1 MPLKLLQRNKRII
14 FRDRENFLSRLAVLL
29 REGYL
34 LPTALTLLLPMHTP
48 KLDEALNGVTSILKG
63 GGNAAEILKFLGFK
77 DNVLFPVEI
86 AEHHGRLPESIDSI
100 SKSFSRTEQVQKKLR
115 NILVYPVS
123 LLFFTSGLFLFFRT
137 SYVPNLEKLMAS
149 LNADGEGAGVPAYLL
164 NLPDLFISC
173 FAIAGIGASAFAA
186 MLRKM
191 GPAQKIAW
199 LTRLPVLR
207 KTMVFYWSHLL
218 SRELGTLL
226 HSGISLQESL
236 QLLQKQNHH
245 SIIQFMAEVCRSE
258 VVTGVPLSDAL
269 RRHPFFAPDMAA
281 FVQHGEM
288 AGFLG
293 KELILYSEVMMERI
307 EAQTQRLLKIIQ
319 PAFFIMIAACIIG
332 AYLAILLPMYNLVHT
347 I

>member
-1 MPLKLLQRNKRII
+1 MQLKLPQRNKRIP
-14 FRDRENFLSRLAVLL
+14 FRGRENFLSRLAVLL
-29 REGYL
+29 REGYM
-34 LPTALTLLLPMHTP
+34 LPTALTLLLPMHTV
-48 KLDEALNGVTSILKG
+48 KLDEAVNGITTILKG

-86 AEHHGRLPESIDSI
+86 AEHHGRLAESIDSI
-100 SKSFSRTEQVQKKLR
+100 AKSFSRTEQVQKKLR
-115 NILVYPVS
+115 NILIYPVS

-137 SYVPNLEKLMAS
+137 SYVPNLEKLMTS
-149 LNADGEGAGVPAYLL
+149 LNSSDEGSGVPVYLL
-164 NLPDLFISC
+164 NLPDLFIGC
-173 FAIAGIGASAFAA
+173 FAILAISAGVFGAV
-186 MLRKM
+186 LKTRE
-191 GPAQKIAW
+191 PAQQIVW
-199 LTRLPVLR
+199 LMRLPVLR
-207 KTMVFYWSHLL
+207 SIMVYYWSHLL

-245 SIIQFMAEVCRSE
+245 SIIQFMAAVCHDE
-258 VVTGVPLSDAL
+258 VVTGVPLSDAV
-269 RRHPFFAPDMAA
+269 RRHAFFAQDMAA

-307 EAQTQRLLKIIQ
+307 EARTQQLLKIIQ

>member
-1 MPLKLLQRNKRII
+1 MQLKLQQRNKRIP

-29 REGYL
+29 REGYM
-34 LPTALTLLLPMHTP
+34 LPTALTLLLPMHTT
-48 KLDEALNGVTSILKG
+48 KLDDALNGVTTILKG

-77 DNVLFPVEI
+77 NNVLFPVEI
-86 AEHHGRLPESIDSI
+86 AEHHGRLAESIDSI
-100 SKSFSRTEQVQKKLR
+100 AKSFSRTEQVQKKLR
-115 NILVYPVS
+115 NILIYPVS

-137 SYVPNLEKLMAS
+137 SYVPNLEKLMTA
-149 LNADGEGAGVPAYLL
+149 LNSTDESSGVPVYLL
-164 NLPDLFISC
+164 NLPDLFIAS
-173 FAIAGIGASAFAA
+173 FAVLAVIAATFAA
-186 MLRKM
+186 LLKNRK
-191 GPAQKIAW
+191 PAQQIAW
-199 LTRLPVLR
+199 LTRLPLMR
-207 KTMVFYWSHLL
+207 SIMVYYWSHLL

-258 VVTGVPLSDAL
+258 VVTGVPLSDAV
-269 RRHPFFAPDMAA
+269 RRHPFFATDMAA

-307 EAQTQRLLKIIQ
+307 EARTQQLIKIIQ